1 MDITLL
7 LISIVIGAVAGW
19 LAGVIMKGGG
29 FGLLGNIVVGIIGG
43 VVGGFLFRLPTTG
56 SDQER
61 FLKLRDAPDSPL
73 VTLACARTLPAN
85 AEVKLVWG
93 RGIAATTGVA
103 TSAARALA
111 FKVRPTFRASFS
123 CSRVNKD
130 AQCMPILPLSLS
142 FSAPIAK
149 ADA

>member
-1 MDITLL
+1 MTEPTRP
-7 LISIVIGAVAGW
+7 SAG
-19 LAGVIMKGGG
+19 
-29 FGLLGNIVVGIIGG
+29 
-43 VVGGFLFRLPTTG
+43 P
-56 SDQER
+56 
-61 FLKLRDAPDSPL
+61 DAPDSPP

-103 TSAARALA
+103 TTAAHSLA

-149 ADA
+149 ADAEKIRLVDAANKAYPPNVAKDADGSGVTSLTFGPGLPEKQRFRIELPEGLKDDA